1 MSFGQAIEIGVRLEL
16 GAAAQNAQ
24 LMSFGQ
30 AIEVDIQLKLGSMAH
45 DVLIFDSPS
54 QTCDVKFWG

>member
-1 MSFGQAIEIGVRLEL
+1 MSFGQAIEIGIRLEL
-16 GAAAQNAQ
+16 GSAAQNAQ

-30 AIEVDIQLKLGSMAH
+30 AVEVDIQLELGSTAH
-45 DVLIFDSPS
+45 DALIFNSPS